1 MPQSPSPYDD
11 PFAGLFGKLP
21 DPRAHLAR
29 SASEGSGHSGDGGR
43 NGALP
48 PQTGGVPAAHT
59 GSVPA
64 QAGSVP
70 AQAGSAGVNGGGAE
84 TGEVPTQTGSVPM
97 SRRAMREAA
106 AREAAARAAASGAV
120 PVTPA
125 QQTPAQQTPGQQAPA
140 PQQPPTTAF
149 ERPVSASV
157 PPASTPTNP
166 VGQTDPTAPTADE
179 VDDDPV
185 RGWPFS
191 GEAAAQPALPYSRT
205 GSIPIIPESQAR
217 PASARPADAGDAD
230 GGLEALFTGEVS
242 TADIGAPP
250 PPTDKRKRRIGGWIA
265 LGVIVALLGGIALGG
280 WWVWN
285 TYERQIR
292 AVLGWEEPK
301 DYEPGMANGEALVT
315 IVSGDTGQSISPKL
329 YEAGVT
335 KTPEAF
341 YSYLIETQQNPPF
354 QPGVFRLQK
363 QMTSEAAL
371 AMILDPASKLEN
383 SALVPEGKTVDQ
395 TIEILAD
402 SLQIPL
408 EDFQAAVADPSAYGV
423 GADSLEGWLFPAMYT
438 FDPGVTAT
446 DVIARMVDRTI
457 QSLDQAGVPVE
468 ERQRIL
474 TIASII
480 QREARY
486 EDDMQKVSR
495 VIQNRLDP
503 NNQETFGLLQMDSTA
518 QYGYGEMHDGTASS
532 SEEALTDPN
541 PWNTYVHPGLPIGP
555 ISNPGDVAIS
565 AAMHPADGDWLYFVT
580 VNLDT
585 GETVFT
591 SNIDDHN
598 RAVEQWRAWCRDH
611 PDSGC

>member
-29 SASEGSGHSGDGGR
+29 SASEGSGHSGDGPR
-43 NGALP
+43 NGSVP
-48 PQTGGVPAAHT
+48 PPIEGVPPAQT
-59 GSVPA
+59 GSVSA
-64 QAGSVP
+64 QTGSV
-70 AQAGSAGVNGGGAE
+70 GVNGGPPATGA
-84 TGEVPTQTGSVPM
+84 VPTQTGSVPM

-120 PVTPA
+120 PMTPA
-125 QQTPAQQTPGQQAPA
+125 QQPPAQQPT
-140 PQQPPTTAF
+140 PQQTPTTAF
-149 ERPVSASV
+149 ETDAAESV
-157 PPASTPTNP
+157 PPASTPT
-166 VGQTDPTAPTADE
+166 APTADAH
-179 VDDDPV
+179 DPA
-185 RGWPFS
+185 PESLLS
-191 GEAAAQPALPYSRT
+191 GDAGGRPALPYSRT

-217 PASARPADAGDAD
+217 PASARPSDAGKAD
-230 GGLEALFTGEVS
+230 GDLDALFTGDVS

-250 PPTDKRKRRIGGWIA
+250 PPKDKRKRRIGGWIA
-265 LGVIVALLGGIALGG
+265 LGVIVALLGGVALGG
-280 WWVWN
+280 WWVWS
-285 TYERQIR
+285 TYESQIR

-301 DYEPGMANGEALVT
+301 DYEAGMANGEALVT

-354 QPGVFRLQK
+354 QPGVFKLQK

-371 AMILDPASKLEN
+371 AMILDPANKLEN
-383 SALVPEGKTVDQ
+383 SALVPEGKTVEQ

-423 GADSLEGWLFPAMYT
+423 AADSLEGWLFPAMYT

-446 DVIARMVDRTI
+446 DVIARMVDRAV
-457 QSLDQAGVPVE
+457 QSLDEAGVPVE

-486 EDDMQKVSR
+486 EADMQKVSR

-532 SEEALTDPN
+532 SEEALNDPN

-591 SNIDDHN
+591 SNINDHN
-598 RAVEQWRAWCRDH
+598 RAVDQWRAWCRDH